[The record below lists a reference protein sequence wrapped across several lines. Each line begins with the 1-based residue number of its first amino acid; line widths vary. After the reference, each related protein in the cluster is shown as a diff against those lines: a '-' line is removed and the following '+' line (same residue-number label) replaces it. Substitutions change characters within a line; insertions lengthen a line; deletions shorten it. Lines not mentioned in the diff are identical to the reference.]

1 MVSVRIFEIVKNK
14 AVFAMSALLL
24 LLGFGGIAS
33 AQCPICVIGAAAGI
47 EVARF
52 FGVDDLITGVWV
64 GALIFAFTLWMDSII
79 KTRPKWKRWRVPIAI
94 AIVVLSYVSLYLAG
108 FYNGTMI
115 SGINRLLLGDILGS
129 IVLVLSVFVV
139 NEELKKRNVKFPF
152 RGVILVL
159 GALTILSI
167 LIWVLILR

>member
-1 MVSVRIFEIVKNK
+1 MVSARALGFIKDK
-14 AVFAMSALLL
+14 AVFLLGALLIFI
-24 LLGFGGIAS
+24 GFSGIAS

-79 KTRPKWKRWRVPIAI
+79 KTRQKWKRWRVPIAI
-94 AIVVLSYVSLYLAG
+94 AIVVLSYVSLYVAG
-108 FYNGTMI
+108 FYSGTMI
-115 SGINRLLLGDILGS
+115 SGINRLLLGDVLGS
-129 IVLVLSVFVV
+129 IVLILSVFVV